1 MPKLNFLS
9 YSKSYRML
17 NEGEVHEVSMMVTDK
32 DTAEALADSIGG
44 EFPAVF
50 ATSKMIALMEL
61 SAANLLVS
69 SLNSGELSV
78 GVGVNITHMA
88 ATPVGEEVT
97 AKAVYLGKDEKL
109 FKFKVEV
116 SDRGGI
122 VGTGVHTRAIVLV
135 DRIMAGTKKR
145 LS

>member
-1 MPKLNFLS
+1 MIK
-9 YSKSYRML
+9 
-17 NEGEVHEVSMMVTDK
+17 EGDIHEVSMMVTAK
-32 DTAEALADSIGG
+32 DTAEALADTIGG

-61 SAANLLVS
+61 SAANLMVS
-69 SLNSGELSV
+69 LLKEGELSV
-78 GVGVNITHMA
+78 GVGVHITHLA

-97 AKAVYLGKDEKL
+97 AKATYLGMEERL

-122 VGTGVHTRAIVLV
+122 VGKGIHTRAIVEV
-135 DRIMAGTKKR
+135 ARIMAGTKKR
-145 LS
+145 LA

>member
-1 MPKLNFLS
+1 MIQ
-9 YSKSYRML
+9 
-17 NEGEVHEVSMMVTDK
+17 EGSIHEVSMTVTEK

-61 SAANLLVS
+61 SAAQLMVPLLS
-69 SLNSGELSV
+69 DGELSV

-88 ATPVGEEVT
+88 ATPVGEKVT
-97 AKAVYLGKDEKL
+97 AKASYMGQEERL

-116 SDRGGI
+116 YDRGGV
-122 VGTGVHTRAIVLV
+122 VGKGVHTRAIVEV
-135 DRIMAGTKKR
+135 ARIMAGTKKR
-145 LS
+145 LG